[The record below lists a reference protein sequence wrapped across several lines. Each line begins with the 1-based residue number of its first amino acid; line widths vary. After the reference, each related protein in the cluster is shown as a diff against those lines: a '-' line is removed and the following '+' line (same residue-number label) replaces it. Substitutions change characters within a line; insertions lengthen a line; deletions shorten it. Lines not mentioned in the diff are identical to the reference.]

1 MLWSKNCVVVG
12 YKLRLGL
19 TLWAWIFSFFSIH
32 HHSFIFLFLLKK
44 TLMMSNDS
52 FRFNSNWFDVMLM
65 LIFDVILVLFVV
77 VAVVVGDI
85 DEWVFFFSSGK
96 IVHSFVVILIIRWQC
111 EWLCDADDA
120 KNDVNV
126 SPIPKWKSTLCFFKI
141 TGTLFFEFVKL
152 IQSNESNECIATA
165 RKIKFKLNDCLI
177 SI

>member
-1 MLWSKNCVVVG
+1 MVQELCGGWLQTKTRANSMS
-12 YKLRLGL
+12 LD
-19 TLWAWIFSFFSIH
+19 FFPFFL
-32 HHSFIFLFLLKK
+32 FIIILLFFLFLLKK

-152 IQSNESNECIATA
+152 IQSNECIATA
-165 RKIKFKLNDCLI
+165 RKIKFKLIDCLF